1 MLVTAP
7 IDRGLI
13 FLAKWISGFIY
24 LTIMEILI
32 IFPFFNFL
40 MIDFPLNISV
50 AVITTLFS
58 NLAVMAVANLVSGI
72 AMRSNLSEILLPI
85 LFFPL
90 VSPVI
95 IAATQISKGVMLNEP
110 YAFWEIWVL
119 LLGSTIIIS
128 GLAGYAL
135 FDYLVE
141 E

>member
-1 MLVTAP
+1 
-7 IDRGLI
+7 
-13 FLAKWISGFIY
+13 
-24 LTIMEILI
+24 
-32 IFPFFNFL
+32 
-40 MIDFPLNISV
+40 MIDFPLNISA

-95 IAATQISKGVMLNEP
+95 ISATQISKGVMLNEP

-119 LLGSTIIIS
+119 FLGSTIIIS